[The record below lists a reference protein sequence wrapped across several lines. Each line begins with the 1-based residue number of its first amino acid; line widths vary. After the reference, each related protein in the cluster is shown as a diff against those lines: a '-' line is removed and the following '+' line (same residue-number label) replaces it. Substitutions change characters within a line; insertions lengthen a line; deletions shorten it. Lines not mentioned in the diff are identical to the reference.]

1 MLTND
6 WTSIFFLI
14 AFKYTAHQRTENDL
28 VTAKSQ
34 LVLLGTTYIY
44 IDQDRGE
51 TKLVLESKKIFN
63 FEFCWENVFF
73 TVCF

>member
-28 VTAKSQ
+28 VTAESQ
-34 LVLLGTTYIY
+34 LVCFVWSLLS
-44 IDQDRGE
+44 
-51 TKLVLESKKIFN
+51 LS
-63 FEFCWENVFF
+63 
-73 TVCF
+73 

>member
-28 VTAKSQ
+28 VTAESQ
-34 LVLLGTTYIY
+34 LVFISQIL
-44 IDQDRGE
+44 RF
-51 TKLVLESKKIFN
+51 V
-63 FEFCWENVFF
+63 W
-73 TVCF
+73 

>member
-28 VTAKSQ
+28 VTAESQ
-34 LVLLGTTYIY
+34 LVTNCALSSVISWSA
-44 IDQDRGE
+44 
-51 TKLVLESKKIFN
+51 V
-63 FEFCWENVFF
+63 
-73 TVCF
+73 